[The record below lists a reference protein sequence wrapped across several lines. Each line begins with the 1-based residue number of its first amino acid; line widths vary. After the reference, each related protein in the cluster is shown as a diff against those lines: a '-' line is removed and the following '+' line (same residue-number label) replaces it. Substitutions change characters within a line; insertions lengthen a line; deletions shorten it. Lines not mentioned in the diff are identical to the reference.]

1 MNSVYFILA
10 MLMYC
15 AGGGLNLGL
24 AIAYIK
30 ERKYIRGG
38 FSMMLAI
45 SLALCMA
52 ELIFRVGGTPIA
64 R

>member
-1 MNSVYFILA
+1 MTRALFIVV

-30 ERKYIRGG
+30 ERKYIRGS

-45 SLALCMA
+45 SMILLMA
-52 ELIFRVGGTPIA
+52 EFIFRVGGT
-64 R
+64 